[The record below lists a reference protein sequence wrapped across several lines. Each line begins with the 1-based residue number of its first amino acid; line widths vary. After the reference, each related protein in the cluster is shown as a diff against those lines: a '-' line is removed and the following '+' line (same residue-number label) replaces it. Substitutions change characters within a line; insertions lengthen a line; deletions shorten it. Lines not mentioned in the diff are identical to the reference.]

1 MFETVKQK
9 LEEILDKEIVI
20 EDRILSEEEM
30 FLFEKKFSFKYVKE
44 KKY

>member
-9 LEEILDKEIVI
+9 LEEILEKEIVI

-30 FLFEKKFSFKYVKE
+30 FLFEKKISNFHSDM
-44 KKY
+44 

>member
-30 FLFEKKFSFKYVKE
+30 FLFEKNFHSDM
-44 KKY
+44 